1 MNELIDWVKTTQEK
15 TFKKFPASNDEKTMN
30 ENKGI
35 KPQIQ
40 VAKET
45 INFSQMNKESGSQG
59 MKTTNKQMDSQ
70 NKMKLSDNKLV
81 PTKNPDKRDETHEKP
96 PEKFSS
102 SNDKKTMN
110 ENKGTKPQIQVA
122 KETLQMNKE
131 SGSQGKTTKKQMDS
145 QNNMKLLDNK
155 LVPTKNPNKR
165 DETHEKQPEKERE
178 SWNLKSKK
186 RKY

>member
-1 MNELIDWVKTTQEK
+1 MNKSILNDLCDKRKCRQSFLKFYNKKSLNELIDWVKTTQEK

-81 PTKNPDKRDETHEKP
+81 PTKNP
-96 PEKFSS
+96 
-102 SNDKKTMN
+102 
-110 ENKGTKPQIQVA
+110 
-122 KETLQMNKE
+122 
-131 SGSQGKTTKKQMDS
+131 
-145 QNNMKLLDNK
+145 
-155 LVPTKNPNKR
+155 NKR